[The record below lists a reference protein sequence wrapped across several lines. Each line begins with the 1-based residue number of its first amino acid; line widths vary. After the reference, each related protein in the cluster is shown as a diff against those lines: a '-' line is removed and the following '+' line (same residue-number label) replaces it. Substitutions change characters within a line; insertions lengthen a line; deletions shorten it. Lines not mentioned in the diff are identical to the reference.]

1 MIATGQ
7 DILRYI
13 PQRAPMVMIDT
24 LLACAELSSTTSFTI
39 LADNIFCENSFF
51 TEAGLLENIAQT
63 GAAKLGYEYISR
75 NKPVPPGFI
84 GAIKNLEI
92 STFPKVG
99 DTVET
104 SISIDHEVLGV
115 TVITGIVKLAGVLIA
130 KAEMK
135 IIKQPDLIA

>member
-13 PQRAPMVMIDT
+13 PQRAPVVMIDT
-24 LLACAELSSTTSFTI
+24 LLACTELSSTTSFTI
-39 LADNIFCENSFF
+39 LADNIFCENGFF

-92 STFPKVG
+92 STFPKMG
-99 DTVET
+99 DTIET

-115 TVITGIVKLAGVLIA
+115 TVITGIVKLNGEQIA

>member
-7 DILRYI
+7 NILRYI
-13 PQRAPMVMIDT
+13 PQRAPVVMIDT

-39 LADNIFCENSFF
+39 LADNIFCENGLF
-51 TEAGLLENIAQT
+51 TEAGILENIAQT

-99 DTVET
+99 DTIET

-115 TVITGIVKLAGVLIA
+115 TVITGIVKLAGVQIA

-135 IIKQPDLIA
+135 IVKQTDLVA